1 MLRPLS
7 AIYQLYHDDSFSGG
21 RSRSTRWEPPT
32 MGKQLVNF
40 IISGCKSVHPFCNL
54 QSRVRTH
61 AVLVIGSYELL
72 GNPTIYVIE
81 PPVSSL
87 TSDFHN
93 TRLCCKYHRTICL
106 KAMRSIVMLFYVVIS
121 TALIFGMEPWF
132 AFIVSIVKHHG
143 KNFSY
148 NSFVLRVEEWVI

>member
-1 MLRPLS
+1 MIDLLKLTPLS

-21 RSRSTRWEPPT
+21 RSRSTRREPQT

-40 IISGCKSVHPFCNL
+40 IICHCESVHPFCNF

-61 AVLVIGSYELL
+61 AILVIGLYELL
-72 GNPTIYVIE
+72 GNPTTYLIE
-81 PPVSSL
+81 PPVPSL

-106 KAMRSIVMLFYVVIS
+106 KAMRSIAMLLDVVIS
-121 TALIFGMEPWF
+121 TALIFGTEPLF
-132 AFIVSIVKHHG
+132 AFIVSIVKHHE
-143 KNFSY
+143 KTLATIHSY
-148 NSFVLRVEEWVI
+148 

>member
-1 MLRPLS
+1 
-7 AIYQLYHDDSFSGG
+7 
-21 RSRSTRWEPPT
+21 

-61 AVLVIGSYELL
+61 AVLVIGWYELL

-148 NSFVLRVEEWVI
+148 NSFVLRVEEWAI

>member
-1 MLRPLS
+1 
-7 AIYQLYHDDSFSGG
+7 
-21 RSRSTRWEPPT
+21 

-72 GNPTIYVIE
+72 DNPTTYLIE

-121 TALIFGMEPWF
+121 TALIFGTEPLF